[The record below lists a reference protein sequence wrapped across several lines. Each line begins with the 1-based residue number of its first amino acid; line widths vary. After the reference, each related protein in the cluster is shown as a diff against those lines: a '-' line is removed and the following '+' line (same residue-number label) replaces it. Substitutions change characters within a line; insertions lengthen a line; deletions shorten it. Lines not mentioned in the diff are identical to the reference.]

1 VTWAVVAS
9 AWFVAVLVRTGTAQS
24 PPADTP
30 RSTLSGVYTADQAKK
45 GQTVFSNLCIACHT
59 TASHKG
65 QAFSVRWNGKTLF
78 DLFQLIQTTMPVNDA
93 GNLPKADC
101 ARVIAYVLKLNGLP
115 AGADE
120 VPTDPAALK
129 LITIELPAGP
139 DHHATPRPPQAKF

>member
-1 VTWAVVAS
+1 MVAGVWLS
-9 AWFVAVLVRTGTAQS
+9 AVLVRNGAAQS
-24 PPADTP
+24 PPADPP

-59 TASHKG
+59 TGSHKG
-65 QAFSVRWNGKTLF
+65 QAFRVRWNGKTLW
-78 DLFQLIQTTMPVNDA
+78 DLYQLIQTTMPVSDA

-120 VPTDPAALK
+120 LPADENVLKMITIVLPAA
-129 LITIELPAGP
+129 P
-139 DHHATPRPPQAKF
+139 DHHAAARPPSSRF